1 MDKQKIIVML
11 GPSPSERG
19 GMGSVAKL
27 ILSIVSRDFAIRH
40 ITTWNGQVSR
50 FRQLSSAI
58 VFIKAFLAFLLKLS
72 RREGDLVHLHI
83 SERGSVI
90 RKSMIAL
97 VCMAT
102 GKPFILHT
110 HGCEFH
116 EFYGELPPGIQQL
129 ITALF
134 RRSAC
139 LIALSESW
147 RNYYIETCHLEPERV
162 VVLNNPVALPEKW
175 QKTEK
180 VGKLKFVFLGKINK
194 RKGIFDILTALAK
207 LEPQY
212 RNQVELVLAGT
223 GEIAEV
229 ENLATELG
237 IEKQIVFLGWVNQ
250 EQRDQL
256 LAESDVML
264 LPSYNEGLPMAIL
277 EAMSWG
283 IPIITTPV
291 GGIPEVIE
299 HGKSGLLVTPGHIL
313 ELITAMESL
322 IENPALRLS
331 LGKGAR
337 QRVEPLS
344 LEHYTDALLNL
355 YRRILEYQ
363 ENHPNREEDME
374 SPPSVQT
381 DLVGR

>member
-1 MDKQKIIVML
+1 MDKQKIVIML

-50 FRQLSSAI
+50 FRQLSTAI

-90 RKSMIAL
+90 RKSIIAL
-97 VCMAT
+97 VCMAM

-116 EFYGELPPGIQQL
+116 EFYGKLPPGIQRL

-194 RKGIFDILTALAK
+194 RKGIFDILIALAN
-207 LEPQY
+207 LEPEY

-223 GEIAEV
+223 GAIEEV
-229 ENLATELG
+229 ENLAIELG

-299 HGKSGLLVTPGHIL
+299 NGKSGLLITPGDIP
-313 ELITAMESL
+313 ELTTAMTSL
-322 IENPALRLS
+322 IENPGLRLS
-331 LGKGAR
+331 LGTGAR

-355 YRRILEYQ
+355 YRRILQ
-363 ENHPNREEDME
+363 CQQNHPHLEEDMK
-374 SPPSVQT
+374 SSGVYKQT
-381 DLVGR
+381 L

>member
-1 MDKQKIIVML
+1 MNKQKIIIML

-19 GMGSVAKL
+19 GMGTVAKL
-27 ILSIVSRDFAIRH
+27 ILSIVSKDFAIRH

-50 FRQLSSAI
+50 FTKLSSAI

-72 RREGDLVHLHI
+72 RKEGDLVHLHI

-97 VCMAT
+97 VCIAM

-116 EFYGELPPGIQQL
+116 QFYGQLSPGIQQL

-162 VVLNNPVALPEKW
+162 VVLNNPVSLPEKW

-180 VGKLKFVFLGKINK
+180 VGKLKFVFVGKINK
-194 RKGIFDILTALAK
+194 RKGIFDILKALAK
-207 LEPQY
+207 LEPEY

-237 IEKQIVFLGWVNQ
+237 IEKQIVFLGWINQ

-283 IPIITTPV
+283 MPIITTPV

-299 HGKSGLLVTPGHIL
+299 NGKSGLLVTPGHIR
-313 ELITAMESL
+313 ELTAAMASL

-331 LGKGAR
+331 LGTGAR

-344 LEHYTDALLNL
+344 IEHYTDGLLNL
-355 YRRILEYQ
+355 YRRILQYQ
-363 ENHPNREEDME
+363 QNQPNPEKDIE
-374 SPPSVQT
+374 SPPSIQT
-381 DLVGR
+381 DLVRR